1 MGFDV
6 FWDYTMPKILNLIYS
21 KSPLFGVGKYNKE
34 ETMQEKRL
42 NEAFAMM
49 DVMAERLRFSMR
61 FLIRLS
67 EDVEGQRALNEALMD
82 EYDRLTTKWADQ
94 DDETKEL

>member
-1 MGFDV
+1 M
-6 FWDYTMPKILNLIYS
+6 S
-21 KSPLFGVGKYNKE
+21 
-34 ETMQEKRL
+34 ETKL
-42 NEAFAMM
+42 NEAQALL

>member
-1 MGFDV
+1 MD
-6 FWDYTMPKILNLIYS
+6 
-21 KSPLFGVGKYNKE
+21 NKE
-34 ETMQEKRL
+34 PRL
-42 NEAFAMM
+42 NEALAMM

-61 FLIRLS
+61 FLVRLS
-67 EDVEGQRALNEALMD
+67 EDVEGQRALNEDLLE